1 MFTCIC
7 VADSQLGVD
16 LCSDEFFMR
25 AMEASPSVFGSWTG
39 GLFGFTNSAVVS
51 AVCWPN
57 TTLSAETW
65 LQDSS
70 HHGPKRSQ
78 IRQQSPIVRNHLRR
92 RIYNQRASAPCLVH
106 YGLACRQA
114 AESCSWPVPS
124 ASCGWIS
131 AHLGCLLLSSLSHE
145 CEDELRNG
153 GWSHLPCT

>member
-57 TTLSAETW
+57 TTR
-65 LQDSS
+65 SS
-70 HHGPKRSQ
+70 RD
-78 IRQQSPIVRNHLRR
+78 
-92 RIYNQRASAPCLVH
+92 SAPGRFAPWTEAQPDSPAASHPGTMTMADEV
-106 YGLACRQA
+106 GLEQLGGARLGQA
-114 AESCSWPVPS
+114 ASVFNTHWFPLRVQWMKNPS
-124 ASCGWIS
+124 TVSQRGRA
-131 AHLGCLLLSSLSHE
+131 
-145 CEDELRNG
+145 
-153 GWSHLPCT
+153 

>member
-39 GLFGFTNSAVVS
+39 GLFGFTNSAFVS

-57 TTLSAETW
+57 ATRSRRDSDPRRFAPWTEAQPSSPA
-65 LQDSS
+65 SS
-70 HHGPKRSQ
+70 HRKK
-78 IRQQSPIVRNHLRR
+78 NHPRR
-92 RIYNQRASAPCLVH
+92 KISSQRASAPCLVH

-114 AESCSWPVPS
+114 AGSCSWPVPS
-124 ASCGWIS
+124 AFCGWIS
-131 AHLGCLLLSSLSHE
+131 AHLGCKLLVRA
-145 CEDELRNG
+145 LRRMG
-153 GWSHLPCT
+153 KGATV